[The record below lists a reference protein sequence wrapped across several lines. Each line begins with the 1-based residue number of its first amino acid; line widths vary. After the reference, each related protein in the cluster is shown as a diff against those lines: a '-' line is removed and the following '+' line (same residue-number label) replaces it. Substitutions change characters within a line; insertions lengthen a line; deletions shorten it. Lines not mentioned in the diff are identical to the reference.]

1 MLFNR
6 LFFLVLCLFCIGVL
20 LMLFALAG
28 DYLAAWKKRRATTRL
43 DRAVRSKT
51 ITRVM

>member
-1 MLFNR
+1 MIFDR
-6 LFFLVLCLFCIGVL
+6 LFFLVLCLLTIGVL

-28 DYLAAWKKRRATTRL
+28 DYLTAWKKRRAARRVDQALRT
-43 DRAVRSKT
+43 KT